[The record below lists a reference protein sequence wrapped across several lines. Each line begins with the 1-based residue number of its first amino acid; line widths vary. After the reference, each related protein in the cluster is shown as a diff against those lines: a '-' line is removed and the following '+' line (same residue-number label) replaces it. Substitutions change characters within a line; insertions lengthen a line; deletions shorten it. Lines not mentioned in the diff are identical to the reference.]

1 MQDDFLNMLTVMS
14 DTDLDTLGA
23 HDDEQ
28 VSMGKMLA
36 DAEAHVAAEKEEEV
50 EEFLQRL
57 LSGARADG
65 DFAQAFGLRELELSA
80 LRLALARKNSRLFE
94 AVANFNVGLIDIS
107 DFEMALHSV
116 ADDIVQEV
124 APTV

>member
-14 DTDLDTLGA
+14 DIDLDTFGA
-23 HDDEQ
+23 HDDEK

-80 LRLALARKNSRLFE
+80 LRLALGRKNSRLFE

-107 DFEMALHSV
+107 HFEMALHSV